1 MIDGRTWLRACFD
14 TGYGDSGLVARLFTL
29 YIQLRKTLMTYGR
42 ARLWLGITGVGSLV
56 TLSALALI
64 FQWQTAFSPVD
75 QSFSLTQFTQLAGFA
90 GLFML
95 WLVPF
100 DFLGGFWL
108 PKKFGKSQDSFV
120 SWLSRYIPAVIGQA
134 SLFVL
139 FGSLILSLSQLFG
152 AIGGLIAITGGV
164 VICLLV
170 RNQWVVRRE
179 VKTEVAADKLTDAIA
194 LIQGWQIFVPE
205 TLVVRHNDIGFTGG
219 IIGVGKYARIVI
231 PESWL
236 KFSTTQLA
244 AAIARRAIAI
254 ESGSYRRG
262 LVIAFASNAAGFMLC
277 TFLPGAGLT
286 SVAGLIT
293 TICGFTIWS
302 FLGLLILPTVSRNA
316 SLKIDQTLVELGV
329 AESIIFQTANE
340 MDQLQDGEPERPAII
355 ETIFHPVPNVASRN
369 AARPIHGLVA
379 WNVAR
384 TTLFFSWPCFGFLS
398 RAVHC
403 NVGRPELWTML
414 PTD

>member
-1 MIDGRTWLRACFD
+1 
-14 TGYGDSGLVARLFTL
+14 
-29 YIQLRKTLMTYGR
+29 MTYAR

-56 TLSALALI
+56 TLSALALF
-64 FQWQTAFSPVD
+64 FQWPSNLSTAD
-75 QSFSLTQFTQLAGFA
+75 QGLSWVQLSQLASFA

-95 WLVPF
+95 WLIPF

-108 PKKFGKSQDSFV
+108 PKKFGKSQDSFAA
-120 SWLSRYIPAVIGQA
+120 WMSRYVPAVLGQA

-139 FGSLILSLSQLFG
+139 FGSLILLLSQLFG
-152 AIGGLIAITGGV
+152 TIGGVLAITGGV
-164 VICLLV
+164 GICLLV

-179 VKTEVAADKLTDAIA
+179 VRSEKLDDKLTDAIA
-194 LIQGWQIFVPE
+194 LIQAWRIFVPE
-205 TLVVRHNDIGFTGG
+205 TLVVRHSDIGFTGG
-219 IIGVGKYARIVI
+219 IIGVGKFARIVI

-236 KFSTTQLA
+236 EFPTKQLA

-262 LVIAFASNAAGFMLC
+262 LAIAFAWNVAGFLLC
-277 TFLPGAGLT
+277 TLIPGAGLT
-286 SVAGLIT
+286 SVASLIS
-293 TICGFTIWS
+293 TICGFTLWS
-302 FLGLLILPTVSRNA
+302 FLGLLVLPTVSRNA
-316 SLKIDQTLVELGV
+316 SLQIDQSLVELGV
-329 AESIIFQTANE
+329 AKSVIFQTANQ
-340 MDQLQDGEPERPAII
+340 MDQLQDGEPERPALI

-369 AARPIHGLVA
+369 VSRPVNGLKA

>member
-1 MIDGRTWLRACFD
+1 
-14 TGYGDSGLVARLFTL
+14 
-29 YIQLRKTLMTYGR
+29 MTYAR

-56 TLSALALI
+56 TLSAVALY
-64 FQWQTAFSPVD
+64 FQLPSKFSAAD
-75 QSFSLTQFTQLAGFA
+75 QGFSLTQLSQLACFA

-108 PKKFGKSQDSFV
+108 PKKFGKSQNTFT
-120 SWLSRYIPAVIGQA
+120 SWLSRYIPAVLGQA

-139 FGSLILSLSQLFG
+139 FGSLIMSLSQLFG
-152 AIGGLIAITGGV
+152 AVGGLLAITGGV
-164 VICLLV
+164 GICLLV
-170 RNQWVVRRE
+170 RNHWVTRRKVRSDE
-179 VKTEVAADKLTDAIA
+179 VDDKLTDALA
-194 LIQGWQIFVPE
+194 LIQAWQIFVPK

-236 KFSTTQLA
+236 EFSTNQLA

-262 LVIAFASNAAGFMLC
+262 LVVAFAWNVAGFMLC
-277 TFLPGAGLT
+277 TLLPGAGLI
-286 SVAGLIT
+286 SVATLVT
-293 TICGFTIWS
+293 TICGFTLWS
-302 FLGLLILPTVSRNA
+302 FLGLLVLPTVSRNA
-316 SLKIDQTLVELGV
+316 SLKIDQSLVQLGV
-329 AESIIFQTANE
+329 AESVIFQTANE
-340 MDQLQDGEPERPAII
+340 MDQLQDGEPERPALI

-369 AARPIHGLVA
+369 VSRPVNGLVA

>member
-1 MIDGRTWLRACFD
+1 
-14 TGYGDSGLVARLFTL
+14 
-29 YIQLRKTLMTYGR
+29 MTYAR

-56 TLSALALI
+56 TLSALALL
-64 FQWQTAFSPVD
+64 FQLPRGFSAVN
-75 QSFSLTQFTQLAGFA
+75 QSFSWVQLTQLASFA

-108 PKKFGKSQDSFV
+108 PRKYGKSQDSFAT
-120 SWLSRYIPAVIGQA
+120 WCSRYVPAVFGQA

-139 FGSLILSLSQLFG
+139 FGSLILLLSQIFG
-152 AIGGLIAITGGV
+152 AVGGLLAITGGV
-164 VICLLV
+164 GICLLV
-170 RNQWVVRRE
+170 RNQWVIRRE
-179 VKTEVAADKLTDAIA
+179 VKSNLVDDKLTDALA
-194 LIQGWQIFVPE
+194 LIQAWQIFVPE
-205 TLVVRHNDIGFTGG
+205 TLVVRHSDIGFTGG

-244 AAIARRAIAI
+244 AAVARRAVAI
-254 ESGSYRRG
+254 DSGSYRRG
-262 LVIAFASNAAGFMLC
+262 LVVAFAWNVAGFMLC
-277 TFLPGAGLT
+277 TLLPGAGLT
-286 SVAGLIT
+286 SVASLIT
-293 TICGFTIWS
+293 TIFGFTLWS

-316 SLKIDQTLVELGV
+316 SLKIDQSLVDLGV
-329 AESIIFQTANE
+329 AESIIFQTASE
-340 MDQLQDGEPERPAII
+340 MDQLQDGEPERPALI
-355 ETIFHPVPNVASRN
+355 ETIFHPVPNVSSRN
-369 AARPIHGLVA
+369 ASAPVSGLVA

>member
-1 MIDGRTWLRACFD
+1 
-14 TGYGDSGLVARLFTL
+14 
-29 YIQLRKTLMTYGR
+29 MTYAR

-56 TLSALALI
+56 VLSALALF
-64 FQWQTAFSPVD
+64 FQWPNGFSTVD
-75 QSFSLTQFTQLAGFA
+75 QSFSLVQFAQLASFA

-108 PKKFGKSQDSFV
+108 PRKYGKSQDSFV
-120 SWLSRYIPAVIGQA
+120 AWLSRYVPAVFGQA

-139 FGSLILSLSQLFG
+139 FGSLILALSQLFG
-152 AIGGLIAITGGV
+152 AVGGFFAITGGV
-164 VICLLV
+164 GICLLV
-170 RNQWVVRRE
+170 RNQWVIRRQ
-179 VKTEVAADKLTDAIA
+179 VNCDLVDDKLTDAIA
-194 LIQGWQIFVPE
+194 LIQAWQVFVPE
-205 TLVVRHNDIGFTGG
+205 TLVVRHSDIGFTGG

-262 LVIAFASNAAGFMLC
+262 LVVAFAWNVAGFMLC

-286 SVAGLIT
+286 SVASLLT
-293 TICGFTIWS
+293 TIFGFTLWS
-302 FLGLLILPTVSRNA
+302 FLGLLVLPTVSRNA
-316 SLKIDQTLVELGV
+316 SLKIDQSLVELGV
-329 AESIIFQTANE
+329 AESIIFQTANQ
-340 MDQLQDGEPERPAII
+340 MDQLQDGEPERPALI
-355 ETIFHPVPNVASRN
+355 ETIFHPVPNVTSRN
-369 AARPIHGLVA
+369 SSRPVGGLVA

>member
-1 MIDGRTWLRACFD
+1 
-14 TGYGDSGLVARLFTL
+14 
-29 YIQLRKTLMTYGR
+29 MTYAR

-56 TLSALALI
+56 TLSVLALL
-64 FQWQTAFSPVD
+64 FQWQSVFSAD
-75 QSFSLTQFTQLAGFA
+75 TCSLSIEQFGQLASFA

-95 WLVPF
+95 WLIPF
-100 DFLGGFWL
+100 DFLGGYWL
-108 PKKFGKSQDSFV
+108 PKKFGKSRDSFS
-120 SWLSRYIPAVIGQA
+120 SWLVRYVPAVLGQA

-139 FGSLILSLSQLFG
+139 FGSLILTLSKLLG
-152 AIGGLIAITGGV
+152 TVGGLLAITSGV
-164 VICLLV
+164 GICLLV
-170 RNQWVVRRE
+170 RNQWVVRRR
-179 VKTEVAADKLTDAIA
+179 VQSALVSNKLTDAIA
-194 LIQGWQIFVPE
+194 LIQDWQIFVPK
-205 TLVVRHNDIGFTGG
+205 TLVVRHSDIGFTGG

-236 KFSTTQLA
+236 EFSTTQLA

-254 ESGSYRRG
+254 ESGSYRLG
-262 LVIAFASNAAGFMLC
+262 LIVAFTWNVVGFMLC
-277 TFLPGAGLT
+277 TLLPGAGLA
-286 SVAGLIT
+286 SVASLIA
-293 TICGFTIWS
+293 TIFGFTLWS
-302 FLGLLILPTVSRNA
+302 FLGLLVLPTVSRNA
-316 SLKIDQTLVELGV
+316 SLKIDQTLVGMGV
-329 AESIIFQTANE
+329 TESLIFQTANE
-340 MDQLQDGEPERPAII
+340 MDQLQDGEPERPALI

-369 AARPIHGLVA
+369 SSCPINGLVA

>member
-1 MIDGRTWLRACFD
+1 
-14 TGYGDSGLVARLFTL
+14 
-29 YIQLRKTLMTYGR
+29 MTYAR

-56 TLSALALI
+56 TLSALALL
-64 FQWQTAFSPVD
+64 FQWQTNFSMA
-75 QSFSLTQFTQLAGFA
+75 QESLSIGQITQLAGFA

-108 PKKFGKSQDSFV
+108 PKRFGKSQDSFAV
-120 SWLSRYIPAVIGQA
+120 WLSRYIPAVLGQA
-134 SLFVL
+134 ALFVL
-139 FGSLILSLSQLFG
+139 FGSLILALSQLLGPFG
-152 AIGGLIAITGGV
+152 GMLAIAGGV
-164 VICLLV
+164 GICLLV

-179 VKTEVAADKLTDAIA
+179 VKTDLAADKLTDAIA
-194 LIQGWQIFVPE
+194 LIQAWQIFVPN
-205 TLVVRHNDIGFTGG
+205 TSVVRHSDIGFTGG

-236 KFSTTQLA
+236 DFSTTQLA
-244 AAIARRAIAI
+244 TAIARRAIAI
-254 ESGSYRRG
+254 DSGSYRRG
-262 LVIAFASNAAGFMLC
+262 LIIAMIWNIAGFMLC
-277 TFLPGAGLT
+277 TLLPGAELI
-286 SVAGLIT
+286 SVAGLIA

-316 SLKIDQTLVELGV
+316 SLKIDQSLARLGV
-329 AESIIFQTANE
+329 AETLITQTADQ
-340 MDQLQDGEPERPAII
+340 MDQLQDGEPERPALI

-369 AARPIHGLVA
+369 TSRPINGLAA